1 MKFTEE
7 EYESI
12 EDLAACNYSPQRIA
26 TYLSVDKAQFM
37 SAWFDRTSQVR
48 FHYDKGQLTAEF
60 EIAQKRLENAKSGN
74 LTADQQHSKELE
86 ARRVADIKQ
95 QLLFGGDININERD

>member
-12 EDLAACNYSPQRIA
+12 EDLSACNYSPQRIA
-26 TYLSVDKAQFM
+26 MYLSVDKADFL
-37 SAWFDRTSQVR
+37 SAWFDSTSLIR

-60 EIAQKRLENAKSGN
+60 EIAQKRLENAKKGN
-74 LTADQQHSKELE
+74 LTADQQHANELE
-86 ARRVADIKQ
+86 KRRVENIKLK
-95 QLLFGGDININERD
+95 LLYGN